1 MKLSPIIIF
10 LFLTTVVFA
19 QKEVEILVLDQQ
31 TKEPVSFVKIGN
43 TSMAP
48 ILTDIDGKATLEINE
63 SSRYHFSF
71 YDYLDTTILGAELL
85 KENIVL
91 LTPDSQILDEVIIT
105 PGENPAH
112 RIIQNAMDR
121 RKDNDPLRNNSFKY
135 NSFSKFY
142 LTAEL
147 KEGIDRDTISDTTDI
162 EMFEFLDQQYLFLTE
177 TASKRIFSPPSYDKE
192 EVASYKVSGLNNPL
206 LATLA
211 SQLQSFSFYDNIFTI
226 GGSDYINPI
235 APGGIRRY
243 LFVLEDTLFHGQ
255 DTTYTISFRPRKG
268 KNFDGLKG
276 YLFIHTNGWALERVI
291 ASPYGGNT
299 LGDLKIIQEYKFTN
313 DKKWFPYELSTEI
326 NFTGIQFGK
335 YSNTIGRSSLYIND
349 VEFDIPIKKGFNP
362 VQLEVAVDAAND
374 TVGLEKARGN
384 KSTDKEL
391 QTYKVIDSIGEE
403 ANFERIAELL
413 NILST
418 GKIPIGKFSIPLS
431 RLMDFNQQEGYR
443 LGLGLETNQR
453 LSRVFG
459 IGGYFA
465 YGFRDKSWKWGGDL
479 NVTFH
484 QKRQIKMELRY
495 RDDLFERGG
504 IDFQKDNF
512 DLTGQSLYRNFFINR
527 LDRERFAG
535 VTFSGLVTPNFK
547 VQLVG
552 NYRRVHFTDDYRF
565 SPLFSGVNAAVD
577 KFDIAETG
585 VIVTWNIREKIMMLG
600 DRRVSLGTKFP
611 RLTFKAMKGWDDI
624 FEGEYN
630 YYRLNFN
637 IDQTFTIRG
646 FGRINLQSTN
656 GLTIGNVP
664 LALQQIQYGTGK
676 NWNLVVPNTFET
688 MQPAEFFSDAQS
700 NLFFRLKFLP
710 LKNETGWTEPQFVIH
725 SAAGVG
731 RMFNRQ
737 DHLDY
742 DFENYDFKVP
752 EKGYY
757 ESGLIVENLL
767 KSGLTGFGIG
777 AFYRYGPYSFDAV
790 EDNFVYKISLTFNL

>member
-1 MKLSPIIIF
+1 MKFFSIISFLVLSTFIF
-10 LFLTTVVFA
+10 S
-19 QKEVEILVLDQQ
+19 QEEVEIIVLDQQ

-43 TSMAP
+43 RTIEP
-48 ILTDIDGKATLEINE
+48 VLTDIDGKAVIEINE
-63 SSRYHFSF
+63 SLRYHFSF
-71 YDYLDTTILGAELL
+71 YDYKDTSILGSELL
-85 KENIVL
+85 KDNTVL
-91 LTPDSQILDEVIIT
+91 LSPDSQILDEVVIT

-112 RIIQNAMDR
+112 RIVQNAMDR

-142 LTAEL
+142 LTGEL
-147 KEGIDRDTISDTTDI
+147 KEGVVRDTISDTS
-162 EMFEFLDQQYLFLTE
+162 ELKMFELLDEQYLFLTE
-177 TASKRIFSPPSYDKE
+177 TASNRTFSPPSYDKE
-192 EVASYKVSGLNNPL
+192 EVTSYKVSGLNNPM

-211 SQLQSFSFYDNIFTI
+211 SQLQSFSFYDNIFSI

-291 ASPYGGNT
+291 ASPYGESS
-299 LGDLKIIQEYKFTN
+299 LGDLKIIQEYRFTN

-326 NFTGIQFGK
+326 NFVGLQLGN
-335 YSNTIGRSSLYIND
+335 YSNTIGRSSLYIKD
-349 VEFDIPIKKGFNP
+349 VEFDIPVKRGFNP
-362 VQLEVAVDAAND
+362 IQLEVGVDAAND
-374 TVGLEKARGN
+374 TVGLKKARGN
-384 KSTDKEL
+384 ESTDKEL
-391 QTYKVIDSIGEE
+391 QTYKVIDSLGEE
-403 ANFERIAELL
+403 ANFERMAELL
-413 NILST
+413 SILAT
-418 GKIPIGKFSIPLS
+418 GKIPIGKLSIPL
-431 RLMDFNQQEGYR
+431 RRITDFNQQEGFR
-443 LGLGLETNQR
+443 LGMGLETNQR
-453 LSRVFG
+453 FSRVIG
-459 IGGYFA
+459 MGGYFA

-479 NVTFH
+479 SVTFH
-484 QKRQIKMELRY
+484 QKRQIAMELRY

-512 DLTGQSLYRNFFINR
+512 DLTGQSLYRNFFINS

-552 NYRRVHFTDDYRF
+552 NYRRIRFTDEYVYA
-565 SPLFSGVNAAVD
+565 PLFDGINPAAD
-577 KFDIAETG
+577 EFDVAETG

-600 DRRVSLGTKFP
+600 DRRVSMGTKFP

-624 FEGEYN
+624 FEGEYD
-630 YYRLNFN
+630 YYRLNLN
-637 IDQTFTIRG
+637 IDQSFTIRG

-656 GLTIGNVP
+656 GMTIGNVP

-688 MQPAEFFSDAQS
+688 MQAGEFFSDAQS

-710 LKNETGWTEPQFVIH
+710 LKNKTDWTEPQFVIH
-725 SAAGVG
+725 SAAGFG
-731 RMFNRQ
+731 TMYNRQ
-737 DHLDY
+737 DHL
-742 DFENYDFKVP
+742 NYAFKVP
-752 EKGYY
+752 DKGYY
-757 ESGLIVENLL
+757 ESGLIIENLL
-767 KSGLTGFGIG
+767 KSGLSGLGIG
-777 AFYRYGPYSFDAV
+777 VFHRYGPYAYPEL
-790 EDNFVYKISLTFNL
+790 EDNFVYKLSVTYNL

>member
-1 MKLSPIIIF
+1 LIKLLPFIISLLLTF
-10 LFLTTVVFA
+10 SLFS
-19 QKEVEILVLDQQ
+19 QKEIEITVLDQQ
-31 TKEPVSFVKIGN
+31 TKEPISFVKIGN
-43 TSMAP
+43 QSIKP
-48 ILTDIDGKATLEINE
+48 ILTDIDGKATLKIEE
-63 SSRYHFSF
+63 SLRYHFSF
-71 YDYLDTTILGAELL
+71 YDYKDTSILGSELL
-85 KENIVL
+85 KKNPVL
-91 LTPDSQILDEVIIT
+91 LTPDSQMLDEVIIT

-135 NSFSKFY
+135 KSFSKFY
-142 LTAEL
+142 LTGEL
-147 KEGIDRDTISDTTDI
+147 KEGVVRDTISDTSEL
-162 EMFEFLDQQYLFLTE
+162 EMFELLDQQYLFLTE
-177 TASKRIFSPPSYDKE
+177 TASNRIFSPPSYDKE
-192 EVASYKVSGLNNPL
+192 EVTSYKVSGLNIPL

-291 ASPYGGNT
+291 ASPYGENA
-299 LGDLKIIQEYKFTN
+299 LGELKIIQEYKFTN

-326 NFTGIQFGK
+326 NFVALQLGN
-335 YSNTIGRSSLYIND
+335 YSNTIGRGSLYIKD
-349 VEFDIPIKKGFNP
+349 VEFDVPVKKGFNP
-362 VQLEVAVDAAND
+362 IQLEVAVGAAND
-374 TVGLEKARGN
+374 TVGLEEARGN
-384 KSTDKEL
+384 RSTDKEL
-391 QTYKVIDSIGEE
+391 QTYKVIDSLGEE
-403 ANFERIAELL
+403 ANFEKIAELL

-418 GKIPIGKFSIPLS
+418 GKIPIGKISIPLR
-431 RLMDFNQQEGYR
+431 RLTDFNQQEGFR

-453 LSRVFG
+453 FSRVFG
-459 IGGYFA
+459 VGGYFA

-479 NVTFH
+479 SVTFH
-484 QKRQIKMELRY
+484 QKRQIALELTY

-504 IDFQKDNF
+504 VDFQKDNF

-547 VQLVG
+547 VQMVG
-552 NYRRVHFTDDYRF
+552 NYRRIHFTDDYAY
-565 SPLFSGVNAAVD
+565 SPLFQGINSTSD
-577 KFDIAETG
+577 QFDVAETG

-624 FEGEYN
+624 FEGEYE

-637 IDQTFTIRG
+637 IDQSFTIRG
-646 FGRINLQSTN
+646 FGRINLQSSN
-656 GLTIGNVP
+656 GMTIGNVP
-664 LALQQIQYGTGK
+664 LAMQQIQYGTGE

-688 MQPAEFFSDAQS
+688 MQAGEFFSDMQS
-700 NLFFRLKFLP
+700 SLFFRLKFLP
-710 LKNETGWTEPQFVIH
+710 LKNKTGWTEPQFVIH
-725 SAAGVG
+725 SAAGIG
-731 RMFNRQ
+731 TMSNRG
-737 DHLDY
+737 DHL
-742 DFENYDFKVP
+742 NYGFKVP

-757 ESGLIVENLL
+757 ESGLIIENLL
-767 KSGLTGFGIG
+767 KSGLVGMGIG
-777 AFYRYGPYSFDAV
+777 VYHRYGPYAHP
-790 EDNFVYKISLTFNL
+790 EMKDNFVYKLSLTYNL

>member
-1 MKLSPIIIF
+1 MKLILITSF
-10 LFLTTVVFA
+10 LVLSTFIFA
-19 QKEVEILVLDQQ
+19 QDKVEIVVLDKQ

-43 TSMAP
+43 KAIEP
-48 ILTDIDGKATLEINE
+48 ILTDIDGKATLEVDE
-63 SSRYHFSF
+63 TLQYHFSF
-71 YDYLDTTILGAELL
+71 YDYKDTSILGSVLL
-85 KENIVL
+85 NEKVVL
-91 LTPDSQILDEVIIT
+91 LTPDSQILDEVVIT

-112 RIIQNAMDR
+112 RIVQNAMDR

-135 NSFSKFY
+135 KSFSKFY
-142 LTAEL
+142 LTGEV
-147 KEGIDRDTISDTTDI
+147 KEGVVRDTISDTS
-162 EMFEFLDQQYLFLTE
+162 ELKMFELLDEQYLFLTE
-177 TASKRIFSPPSYDKE
+177 TASKRTFSPPSYDKE
-192 EVASYKVSGLNNPL
+192 EVTSYKVSGLNNPM

-226 GGSDYINPI
+226 GGSDYVNPI

-243 LFVLEDTLFHGQ
+243 LFVLEDTLFHDQ

-268 KNFDGLKG
+268 KNFDGLSG

-291 ASPYGGNT
+291 ASPYGDNS

-326 NFTGIQFGK
+326 VFEGLQLGN
-335 YSNTIGRSSLYIND
+335 YSNAIGRSSLYIND
-349 VEFDIPIKKGFNP
+349 VEFDVPVKKGFNP
-362 VQLEVAVDAAND
+362 VQLEVSVDAAND
-374 TVGLEKARGN
+374 TVGLEEARGN

-391 QTYKVIDSIGEE
+391 QTYKVIDSLGEE
-403 ANFERIAELL
+403 ANFERMAELL
-413 NILST
+413 SILAT
-418 GKIPIGKFSIPLS
+418 GKIPIGKISIPL
-431 RLMDFNQQEGYR
+431 RRITDFNQQEGFR

-453 LSRVFG
+453 FSRVFG

-484 QKRQIKMELRY
+484 QKRQINLELRY

-504 IDFQKDNF
+504 VDFQKDNF

-552 NYRRVHFTDDYRF
+552 NYRRIRFTDDYAYA
-565 SPLFSGVNAAVD
+565 PLFEDINPAVD
-577 KFDIAETG
+577 QFDVAETG
-585 VIVTWNIREKIMMLG
+585 LIVTWNIREKIMMLG
-600 DRRVSLGTKFP
+600 DRRVSMGTKFP
-611 RLTFKAMKGWDDI
+611 RLTFKAMKGWDEI
-624 FEGEYN
+624 FEGEYE

-646 FGRINLQSTN
+646 LGRINLQSTN
-656 GLTIGNVP
+656 GMTIGNVP

-700 NLFFRLKFLP
+700 NLFFRLRFLP
-710 LKNETGWTEPQFVIH
+710 LKNKTDWTEPQFVLH
-725 SAAGVG
+725 SAAGFG
-731 RMFNRQ
+731 TMYNRT
-737 DHLDY
+737 DHL
-742 DFENYDFKVP
+742 NYAFKVP

-757 ESGLIVENLL
+757 ESGLIIENLL
-767 KSGLTGFGIG
+767 KSGLTGLGIG
-777 AFYRYGPYSFDAV
+777 VFHRYGPYANPALK
-790 EDNFVYKISLTFNL
+790 DNFVYKLSLTYNL